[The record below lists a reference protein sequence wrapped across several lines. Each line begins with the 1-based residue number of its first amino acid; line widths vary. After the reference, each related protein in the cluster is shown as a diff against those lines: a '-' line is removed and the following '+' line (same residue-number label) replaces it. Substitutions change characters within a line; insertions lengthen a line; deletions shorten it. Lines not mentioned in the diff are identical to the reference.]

1 MTNNITLLD
10 YQIEKNFESKDNRWS
25 SRTYRSVVY
34 RCKFKTQKW
43 CHALLTTVQMTI
55 WVQATVCTQLPVFT
69 VDTDNVSNTVVLAR
83 GSCRCR
89 FQYTHRTGISL
100 STTLRLCPYWPT
112 VYISCNNKE
121 RERNMFVS
129 EQSYVILR

>member
-1 MTNNITLLD
+1 MTNDITLLD
-10 YQIEKNFESKDNRWS
+10 YQIEKKFESKDNRWS

-43 CHALLTTVQMTI
+43 HHALLTTVQMTI
-55 WVQATVCTQLPVFT
+55 SVQATVSTQLPVFA
-69 VDTDNVSNTVVLAR
+69 VDTDNISNTVVLAR
-83 GSCRCR
+83 GNYRCR

-121 RERNMFVS
+121 REREIGLF
-129 EQSYVILR
+129 QSSHTSY